1 MLNYHRERFRKLTFR
16 ALALRQSDGCFE
28 RLNAMQSSLSC
39 QSGIDPGPFRL
50 GHETNGAEY
59 FVSLDIN
66 EKPSFCKEK
75 KKKSKEG
82 FCRIVDLH
90 TN

>member
-16 ALALRQSDGCFE
+16 ALALRDGCFE

-39 QSGIDPGPFRL
+39 QSGIDPGPLRL

-75 KKKSKEG
+75 KRRARRDFAASLIFTPIK
-82 FCRIVDLH
+82 
-90 TN
+90 